1 VNVTISSCLAQ
12 DVIDFQKAIKGPKIE
27 YFGSRTYGGG
37 VESVW
42 IIFELQNPAKTLKH
56 YSRYFPEDRMLY
68 YHIPLGDELELLDQK
83 AAFKAI
89 ALTMQA
95 VLKKSF
101 KKVKGL
107 DFDSGVFEAD
117 LMAYIGER
125 IGVS

>member
-1 VNVTISSCLAQ
+1 VNVTITSCLAQ
-12 DVIDFQKAIKGPKIE
+12 DVVDFQKAIKGPHIE
-27 YFGSRTYGGG
+27 YFRTRTYGGG
-37 VESVW
+37 VEAVW
-42 IIFELQNPAKTLKH
+42 IIFELQTPAKTLKH

-68 YHIPLGDELELLDQK
+68 YHIPLADELELLDQK

-107 DFDSGVFEAD
+107 DFNSGAFEAD
-117 LMAYIGER
+117 FMAYIGER
-125 IGVS
+125 IG

>member
-1 VNVTISSCLAQ
+1 VNVTVSSCKALEQ
-12 DVIDFQKAIKGPKIE
+12 DVIDFEKAIGGPKIE
-27 YFGSRTYGGG
+27 YFCSRTYGGG

-42 IIFELQNPAKTLKH
+42 IFFQTQNPAKTIKH
-56 YSRYFPEDRMLY
+56 YSRYFPEERQLY
-68 YHIPLGDELELLDQK
+68 YHIVLADELELLDQK

-101 KKVKGL
+101 KKVKGQ
-107 DFDSGVFEAD
+107 DFNSSLFEAD

-125 IGVS
+125 TG

>member
-12 DVIDFQKAIKGPKIE
+12 DVVDFQKAIEGPHIE
-27 YFGSRTYGGG
+27 YFRSRAYGGG
-37 VESVW
+37 VEAVW

-68 YHIPLGDELELLDQK
+68 YHIPLADELELLDQK

-89 ALTMQA
+89 AITLQA

-101 KKVKGL
+101 KKVKGQ
-107 DFDSGVFEAD
+107 DFNSSLFEAD

-125 IGVS
+125 I

>member
-1 VNVTISSCLAQ
+1 M
-12 DVIDFQKAIKGPKIE
+12 
-27 YFGSRTYGGG
+27 
-37 VESVW
+37 W
-42 IIFELQNPAKTLKH
+42 IIFQTQNPAKTIKH
-56 YSRYFPEDRMLY
+56 YSRYFPEEHQLY
-68 YHIPLGDELELLDQK
+68 YHIVLGDELELLDQK

-107 DFDSGVFEAD
+107 DFNSGVFETD

-125 IGVS
+125 IGVTGFGKETT